1 MKKGFVSLLSMGLGG
16 VSGALFGAAA
26 VEKKMRA
33 SVKCE
38 CELKERHM
46 ALFMLMNRWVKVKQE
61 NKSIAEYLL
70 KNGYKNIAIYGMSY
84 VGEALLNEL
93 VDSEVNVKYAIDKKA
108 DEMYSDIELL
118 SPDDKL
124 KEVDAVIVTAITFY
138 EEIEEMLAEKMDCP
152 ILSIENILEI
162 I

>member
-1 MKKGFVSLLSMGLGG
+1 
-16 VSGALFGAAA
+16 
-26 VEKKMRA
+26 
-33 SVKCE
+33 
-38 CELKERHM
+38 
-46 ALFMLMNRWVKVKQE
+46 MNRWVKVKQE
-61 NKSIAEYLL
+61 NKVNSRISS
-70 KNGYKNIAIYGMSY
+70 KNGYKKYCNLWMSY

-138 EEIEEMLAEKMDCP
+138 EEIEEMLAEKWTVQFYLLK
-152 ILSIENILEI
+152 IF
-162 I
+162 

>member
-1 MKKGFVSLLSMGLGG
+1 MKRGLISLLSVGLGG
-16 VSGALFGAAA
+16 IAGAISGAVA
-26 VEKKMRA
+26 VEKNMRK

-46 ALFMLMNRWVKVKQE
+46 ALFMLMNNWVKVKQE
-61 NKSIAEYLL
+61 NKSISDYLK

-84 VGEALLNEL
+84 VGETLLNEL
-93 VDSEVNVKYAIDKKA
+93 ADTDIDVKYAIDKKA
-108 DEMYSDIELL
+108 NEMYSDIELF
-118 SPDDKL
+118 SPDDEL

-138 EEIEEMLAEKMDCP
+138 EEIEETLAEKMNCP
-152 ILSIENILEI
+152 ILSLENILEI

>member
-1 MKKGFVSLLSMGLGG
+1 
-16 VSGALFGAAA
+16 
-26 VEKKMRA
+26 
-33 SVKCE
+33 
-38 CELKERHM
+38 M

-70 KNGYKNIAIYGMSY
+70 KMGIKNIAIYGMSY

-138 EEIEEMLAEKMDCP
+138 EEIEEMLAEKWTVQFY
-152 ILSIENILEI
+152 LLENILEI